1 MPPLDPHWC
10 TTVDCTRSGIHE
22 SAPAVVGDQDEV
34 LGVAAARI
42 RIGESVDAVTVA
54 FTEDGTTT
62 SYIIPAAQARAFTQ
76 TIDRLLAA

>member
-1 MPPLDPHWC
+1 MPPPDPHWC
-10 TTVDCTRSGIHE
+10 ATIDCTRSGIHE
-22 SAPAVVGDQDEV
+22 SAPIIAGDQHEL
-34 LGVAAARI
+34 LGVSAARI

-62 SYIIPAAQARAFTQ
+62 TYIIPAAQVRAFTQ